1 MPTNDNSSK
10 KHYNKTNNIQDNK
23 LPVIKQLVFYIF
35 AKVFH
40 DMKDKKVSQRN
51 SQSSWCHAADGQQ
64 ILHFLV
70 GSNQGHQMTSARIF
84 PTEHLSVQ
92 DPMTNRSSVSQH
104 KFSNR
109 KWKPVTT
116 GATSHL
122 HKCHIITFMN
132 TVTVLRGGG
141 SRLHRTE
148 MIKPPAFFGKLKNQK
163 LLLAYQF

>member
-1 MPTNDNSSK
+1 MPANDNSSMK
-10 KHYNKTNNIQDNK
+10 YYNKTNNIQDNK
-23 LPVIKQLVFYIF
+23 LPESSNNSFFYIF

-40 DMKDKKVSQRN
+40 YTKDQKASQRN

-70 GSNQGHQMTSARIF
+70 GSNQGHQMTSAGIF

-92 DPMTNRSSVSQH
+92 DPMIDRSSVSQH

-109 KWKPVTT
+109 KWKPVTK

-132 TVTVLRGGG
+132 TVMGEG
-141 SRLHRTE
+141 E
-148 MIKPPAFFGKLKNQK
+148 IKIAQNKW
-163 LLLAYQF
+163 